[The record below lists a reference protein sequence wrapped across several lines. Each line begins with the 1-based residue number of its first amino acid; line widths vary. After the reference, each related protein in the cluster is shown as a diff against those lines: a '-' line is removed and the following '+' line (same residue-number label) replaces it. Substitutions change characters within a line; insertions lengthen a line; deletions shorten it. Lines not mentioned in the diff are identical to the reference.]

1 MGLLV
6 NGKWQDKW
14 YDTDSTGGRFI
25 RKDSQFRDWITKDGS
40 EGPEG
45 QAAVPAE
52 KGRYHIYLSLACPW
66 ASRVYMVRQLKGLED
81 MISISIVNP
90 IMLEHGWTFE
100 DAEGVIKDPVM
111 DADYLHQIYT
121 RAEPDYSGR
130 VTVPVLYDLKEDRI
144 INNESSDIIRMLNTA
159 FDDLGAKPGDFYP
172 EELRSEIDAMNDLT
186 YDNVN
191 NGVYK
196 AGFATKQDVYEEE
209 MTNVFD
215 HLDKLEEILEGK
227 DYLVGDQLTE
237 ADIRLFTTLVRFDSV
252 YYSHFKCNL
261 RHLWD
266 YENLW
271 RYTRQIYHLPTVKE
285 TVNFDHIKTHYYG
298 SHPTINANLIVPKG
312 PIIDWSLDQ

>member
-6 NGKWQDKW
+6 NGEWKDQW
-14 YDTDSTGGRFI
+14 YDTKSTGGRFI
-25 RKDSQFRDWITKDGS
+25 RKDSQFRDWVTPNG
-40 EGPEG
+40 EAGPEG
-45 QAAVPAE
+45 QKGVPAE
-52 KGRYHIYLSLACPW
+52 KGRYHLYISLACPW

-81 MISISIVNP
+81 FIGLSIVNP
-90 IMLEHGWTFE
+90 IMLENGWTFA
-100 DAEGVIKDPVM
+100 DDEGVIKDPVM

-121 RAEPDYSGR
+121 LSDSDYSGR

-159 FDDLGAKPGDFYP
+159 FDDLGAKEGHFYP
-172 EELRSEIDAMNDLT
+172 EALREEIDAMNDLT
-186 YDNVN
+186 YDNIN

-196 AGFATKQDVYEEE
+196 AGFATDQAVYEEE
-209 MTNVFD
+209 MTNVFA
-215 HLDKLEEILEGK
+215 HLAKIEEILEGK
-227 DYLVGDQLTE
+227 DYLVGDQFTE

-252 YYSHFKCNL
+252 YYGHFKCNL

-271 RYTRQIYHLPTVKE
+271 HYTRQIYHMPGVKD
-285 TVNFDHIKTHYYG
+285 TVNFHHIKTHYYG

-312 PIIDWSLDQ
+312 PEIDWSL